1 MFVFEVKHLQFFL
14 YLFKLL
20 NMKKLALFCF
30 LLTSLI
36 SNSQTIDAVNDNNFV
51 PINYATGGTTVSVL
65 NNDTMNNNTI
75 ITSLISLNAIQ
86 IPVGLTL
93 NADGTI
99 TVDSNLAIGSYTL
112 TYQICINSAPTI
124 CDTAIATINIVSSS
138 FSLQNDF
145 FNNIDGLYGQTT
157 TVSILNNDTYNG
169 SAINLNNFTVV
180 PLLNPNSIIGLTF
193 NPNGT
198 LAIAPQTPQGTYY
211 ANYKIYENANPSN
224 FAIASI
230 TIQVPYVN
238 LDILGD
244 GPFYINGITGGSTP
258 SVFLNDTINGGPLL
272 GSQVNTTLP
281 IQAPGQNSFA
291 SINANGIITIAPNAP
306 SGTYYIGYQTC
317 LTYDAVCDQDSVVIN
332 IINGNI
338 FAENDTITHQN
349 SPTNNTT
356 SSIFVNDFLNNTI
369 PNTNN
374 VTVTG
379 INLPNGFT
387 LNSNGTISIALGTPV
402 GTYNFSYQICEVGN
416 PNNCSTATIQI
427 NLSSNIIA
435 NPDTITYQNSINPPI
450 SDSLLSNDTLN
461 GQPATQNNVV
471 ITAMNI
477 PLGFTLNTD
486 GTFNVAIGTPAGNYT
501 IDYKIAENGYPT
513 NFATATATIVLTN
526 AIEAT
531 VDDINYLN
539 APNNSP
545 ASSVIYNDLLNGNN
559 IDPYG
564 NIVTITPINF
574 PTGFSLDAYGNI
586 YVALGTPAGNYT
598 FSYQICEIN
607 NPNNCAIGIINFNL
621 TSNIVAVQDQINF
634 PSPNGGTT
642 SDSVLDNDT
651 LNTIPAIYALN
662 DILLS
667 GINVPP
673 GIVLNNNGTITIP
686 NNFTYGNY
694 NFDYQLCE
702 SNYTNNCATTYVSLV
717 IVSPFAPTGPL
728 TQNIPQSGT
737 LAGLQVTGQNI
748 QWYSAATNK
757 SSNALLSSAIP
768 SSTPVVVG
776 TTYYATQ
783 TVNGIESIT
792 RLPVTISGLSTNNY
806 TFNNLNYYPNPVKNS
821 LSISNA
827 SLIEEIEI
835 TSLIGQR
842 ILNKKFNDLQTEL
855 DLSEL
860 SKGVYFV
867 KVISEGQEKTIKI
880 IKE

>member
-1 MFVFEVKHLQFFL
+1 
-14 YLFKLL
+14 
-20 NMKKLALFCF
+20 MKKLITFCF

-51 PINYATGGTTVSVL
+51 PINYVTGGTTVSVL

-75 ITSLISLNAIQ
+75 IPSLISINAIQ
-86 IPVGLTL
+86 IPIGLTL
-93 NADGTI
+93 NADGTV
-99 TVDSNLAIGSYTL
+99 TVDSNLAIGSYSL
-112 TYQICINSAPTI
+112 TYQICITNTPTI

-138 FSLQNDF
+138 FSIQNDF

-198 LAIAPQTPQGTYY
+198 LTIAPQTPQGTYY

-238 LDILGD
+238 LDIIGD

-258 SVFLNDTINGGPLL
+258 SVFLNDTINGNPLL
-272 GSQVNTTLP
+272 GNQVNTTLP

-291 SINANGIITIAPNAP
+291 TINANGIITIAPNAP

-317 LTYDAVCDQDSVVIN
+317 LTYDAVCDQDSVLIN

-338 FAENDTITHQN
+338 FAENDSITHEN

-356 SSIFVNDFLNNTI
+356 PSIFNNDFINNTI
-369 PNTNN
+369 PNSNN
-374 VTVTG
+374 VIVTA

-416 PNNCSTATIQI
+416 PNNCSSAALQI
-427 NLSSNIIA
+427 NLTSNIVA
-435 NPDTITYQNSINPPI
+435 NADTINYQNGITTPI
-450 SDSLLSNDTLN
+450 SESLLTNDTLN
-461 GQPATQNNVV
+461 GQPATQNNVT
-471 ITAMNI
+471 ITAINI
-477 PLGFTLNTD
+477 PAGFTLNAD
-486 GTFNVAIGTPAGNYT
+486 GTFNVALGTLSGNYT
-501 IDYKIAENGYPT
+501 ILYKIAENGYPT

-526 AIEAT
+526 AIEAI

-545 ASSVIYNDLLNGNN
+545 ASSVIYNDLLNGNY

-607 NPNNCAIGIINFNL
+607 NPNNCAVGTVNFNL

-634 PSPNGGTT
+634 LSPNGGTT

-651 LNTIPAIYALN
+651 LNTIPAIYTLN

-667 GINVPP
+667 GINVPQ
-673 GIVLNNNGTITIP
+673 GIVLNIDGTITIP

-702 SNYTNNCATTYVSLV
+702 SNYTTNCATTNVSLV

-776 TTYYATQ
+776 ATYYATQ

-821 LSISNA
+821 LSISNT

-835 TSLIGQR
+835 TSLLRQR
-842 ILNKKFNDLQTEL
+842 ILTKKINELQTEL

-860 SKGVYFV
+860 AKGVYFL
-867 KVISEGQEKTIKI
+867 KIISEGQEKTIKI